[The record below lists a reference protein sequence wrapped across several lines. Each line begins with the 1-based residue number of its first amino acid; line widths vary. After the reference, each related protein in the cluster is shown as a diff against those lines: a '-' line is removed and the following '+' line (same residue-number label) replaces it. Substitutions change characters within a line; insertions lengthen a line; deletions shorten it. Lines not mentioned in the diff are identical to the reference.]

1 MPPRIPS
8 SRIPQPQTC
17 QCYLTR
23 TTSEPVVAARQFH
36 ASARHDTR
44 LRRNMWEWLK
54 GPGKVFR
61 DPLPGSTNYLSAYDK
76 SGNLLRARRNQSKD
90 DQSRD
95 ELDEDEDTIVQ
106 RELDQGLDDVER
118 EDRAL
123 SRATRRAER
132 EEADARGGIP
142 PERLGDM
149 RPYPLNQSFRSQ
161 PVLSEE
167 LREQLYIQ
175 VVNYKHDIPSVAA
188 TFGVDVRRVAAVIRL
203 KTIEKQWEEE
213 GKRLA
218 TPYAQAVLNMLPT
231 TPFKP
236 DTAKPITVHEP
247 INDLPV
253 HPRTRQQLF
262 YPASESRHFTRED
275 AAKAFDNKLLPADKR
290 IPLPMLVD
298 LEKWKIQGLS
308 REERQK
314 KQREMDDAAR
324 TATETAERKQAEWEA
339 RTQRTVPGRR
349 WDFKFQDI
357 SAEKVGKDGRG
368 KDAVGYRYGMPH
380 EDRKRGMVKIPTRV
394 E

>member
-1 MPPRIPS
+1 MPKTNTAKAHSAAVNHDTKSIDVPVGKLSIEVRRWKARQCLPKTEVPDISKLRSARHSQCPSNHITSSHPVTVTMPPRIPS
-8 SRIPQPQTC
+8 SRISQPQTC
-17 QCYLTR
+17 QCCLTR

-213 GKRLA
+213 VSTHSLLFLFIPPRSTLACYDDLKKKKKIRLVLK
-218 TPYAQAVLNMLPT
+218 TPT
-231 TPFKP
+231 W
-236 DTAKPITVHEP
+236 
-247 INDLPV
+247 
-253 HPRTRQQLF
+253 
-262 YPASESRHFTRED
+262 
-275 AAKAFDNKLLPADKR
+275 
-290 IPLPMLVD
+290 
-298 LEKWKIQGLS
+298 LEHIC
-308 REERQK
+308 
-314 KQREMDDAAR
+314 
-324 TATETAERKQAEWEA
+324 
-339 RTQRTVPGRR
+339 
-349 WDFKFQDI
+349 
-357 SAEKVGKDGRG
+357 
-368 KDAVGYRYGMPH
+368 H
-380 EDRKRGMVKIPTRV
+380 
-394 E
+394 